1 MKHADFK
8 KLTGWIDIDRAQLP
22 KLTYHQKV
30 LYFDKRLRMVLI
42 KPLIDVFNGIS
53 NAPTQSSLL
62 IFATSVC
69 CAIKALGKF
78 KEGLSK
84 KNYQRFG
91 GCHHFS

>member
-8 KLTGWIDIDRAQLP
+8 KLTGWIDYDRAQLP

-42 KPLIDVFNGIS
+42 KPLIDVFNGVS
-53 NAPTQSSLL
+53 KAPKQSSLL

-69 CAIKALGKF
+69 
-78 KEGLSK
+78 K
-84 KNYQRFG
+84 KNRGAREILTFG
-91 GCHHFS
+91 SGGRIRKLWREKHA